1 MNKKYKVT
9 GMSCAACSAAVERG
23 VLAIP
28 SVKSCSVNLV
38 AKSLTVEIDDIKTEK
53 IIFKTVKD
61 LGYGIEHWN
70 NEVKEEDLSSVKAR
84 LVVALCF
91 AFVVFYVAMSHML
104 YFPLPEILS
113 MEKYPLRFA
122 LLQFICTIPVL
133 FAGKDFFIKGVKAL
147 LHKNPNMD
155 TLISIGTASAFIYS
169 IVSTVK
175 IFLGD
180 VHFVH
185 NLYFESAS
193 VVIALVMLGKY
204 LEAKSKNKT
213 TQNIRD
219 LMNLIPKTAVVL
231 RNGEEIEIL
240 ADQIEKGDL
249 IRIKPGE
256 RIAVDGKVISG
267 ETSVD
272 EAHLTGE
279 SLPVFKGVDDK
290 VFGGSMNRDGS
301 IVIEAT
307 AVGENTVLSSIIEI
321 VQEAQG
327 KKAPIARMADKISGV
342 FVPCVM
348 LLALVT
354 LILHL
359 AISHDAGK
367 ALTAFVSV
375 LVIACPCS
383 LGLATP
389 VAIMCATGRGA
400 EDGILVKSGEAL
412 ENACHANAVVF
423 DKTGTLT
430 KGEPEVSEV
439 FAFNGY
445 DEQTVLSLCASAEK
459 LSEHPL
465 AQAIILAA
473 EQRKL
478 EIKKASEF
486 TAIAGKGIKA
496 IIENNEIIAGNE
508 RLMREFDIDLSSA
521 EECAKDLQNRGETL
535 IYLSC
540 NGKIAG
546 ITAISDVIKD
556 DSAETVAKLQ
566 KMGLEIIMITGDN
579 KSTAEAIAKK
589 AGITKVLSE
598 VLPEKKAQE
607 VEKLKNEGKNVIMVG
622 DGINDAPALVT
633 ADTAIAIGT
642 GADVAVDSADIVLS
656 GKNLFGVYKAIR
668 LSRMTIKN
676 IKQNLFWA
684 FAYNTICIPFA
695 AFGFLNPMFAG
706 AAMAASSICVVT
718 NALRLRKIKY

>member
-1 MNKKYKVT
+1 MNKKYRVT

-23 VLAIP
+23 VSAID
-28 SVKSCSVNLV
+28 SVKSCNVNLV
-38 AKSLTVEIDDIKTEK
+38 AKSLSVEFDDIKTEK

-61 LGYGIEHWN
+61 LGYGIEHWD
-70 NEVKEEDLSSVKAR
+70 NEVKEEDLSSVKTK
-84 LVVALCF
+84 LVVSLCF
-91 AFVVFYVAMSHML
+91 AFIVFYTAMSHML
-104 YFPLPEILS
+104 YLPMPQVLS

-133 FAGKDFFIKGVKAL
+133 FAGKAFFVRGTKAL
-147 LHKNPNMD
+147 FHKNPNMD
-155 TLISIGTASAFIYS
+155 TLISIGTISAFIYS
-169 IVSTVK
+169 VISTVK
-175 IFLGD
+175 IFSGNI
-180 VHFVH
+180 HFVH
-185 NLYFESAS
+185 NLYFESAA
-193 VVIALVMLGKY
+193 VVIALVMLGKF

-219 LMNLIPKTAVVL
+219 LMNLIPKTAIIL
-231 RNGEEIEIL
+231 KDGEEFEISV
-240 ADQIEKGDL
+240 DKIKKGDL

-256 RIAVDGKVISG
+256 RIAVDGEIQTG
-267 ETSVD
+267 ETSLD

-279 SLPVFKGVDDK
+279 SLPVFKEVGDK

-301 IVIEAT
+301 IVIKAT
-307 AVGENTVLSSIIEI
+307 KVGENTVLSSIIEI
-321 VQEAQG
+321 VQQAQS

-348 LLALVT
+348 IVALIT

-359 AISHDAGK
+359 AISQEAGK

-400 EDGILVKSGEAL
+400 EDGILIKSGEAL
-412 ENACHANAVVF
+412 ENACHANTVVF

-430 KGEPEVSEV
+430 KGEPEVCGI
-439 FAFNGY
+439 FAFEGY
-445 DEQTVLSLCASAEK
+445 DEETVLTLCASAEK

-465 AQAIILAA
+465 AQAIVSAA
-473 EQRKL
+473 EEKNL
-478 EIKKASEF
+478 KIKEASEF
-486 TAIAGKGIKA
+486 IAIAGKGIKA
-496 IIENNEIIAGNE
+496 VIEGNEIIAGNE
-508 RLMREFDIDLSSA
+508 RLMKEYNIDLSSVK
-521 EECAKDLQNRGETL
+521 ECVNDIQNKGETL

-540 NGKIAG
+540 NRKIAG
-546 ITAISDVIKD
+546 ITSLSDVIKE
-556 DSAETVAKLQ
+556 DSRQTVEKLQ
-566 KMGLEIIMITGDN
+566 KMGIEVMMITGDN
-579 KSTAEAIAKK
+579 KLTAKAIAEK
-589 AGITKVLSE
+589 AGIKNVLSE
-598 VLPEKKAQE
+598 VLPERKALE
-607 VEKLKNEGKNVIMVG
+607 IEKLKKEGKNVIMVG

-642 GADVAVDSADIVLS
+642 GADVALDSADIVLS
-656 GKNLFGVYKAIR
+656 GKNLSGVYKAIR